1 MLFDLFWIEYIP
13 QEALEK
19 IKDKTI
25 THKKFRIQSRD
36 SSICEFY
43 CVAITEYMIAGKK
56 LLDYIKS
63 FSLCDY
69 GKNKTIK

>member
-1 MLFDLFWIEYIP
+1 MSFDPFWIEYIP

-25 THKKFRIQSRD
+25 MFKTFRIQSHD

-43 CVAITEYMIAGKK
+43 CVDIIEYMIAGKK
-56 LLDYIKS
+56 LLDYIKL